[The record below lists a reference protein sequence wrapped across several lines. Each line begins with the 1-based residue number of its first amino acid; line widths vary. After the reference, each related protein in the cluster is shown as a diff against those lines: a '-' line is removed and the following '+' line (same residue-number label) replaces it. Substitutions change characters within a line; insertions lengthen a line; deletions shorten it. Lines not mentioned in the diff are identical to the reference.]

1 MAIDQIIKNNVVHEI
16 VPEIAPLFSTS
27 VAYSVGDCVIKDA
40 KLYRFKVDHPAGAWN
55 AYHVDEI
62 TVGEELTGLN
72 DLVVI
77 ANDEP
82 ETEGTKIWIDES
94 GYDDETL
101 VPTWDEFSDR
111 LGEIIETYGTR
122 QSIGAGSLVEH
133 DGNTYMSHVI
143 KASTG
148 SLSFDPNDYD
158 ETILSNVITS
168 IVNSFVLSFSTL
180 NTYSKG
186 DFTVRLGTLY
196 ECKENNVTGAWD
208 ASKWQYTTIIKVIN
222 SISLSLMSVIADP
235 LDTITYNEGDYVTY
249 NQKMYRANQSV
260 DCSSY
265 PKPMIIPLYW
275 DEVTVIDALD
285 SMKESFLYFF
295 GPAYNS
301 SNTYE
306 VGDCV
311 CTNGHGYRC
320 TTAITTPEAWND
332 AHWTTTNVYNEI
344 SALIKNIG
352 IGFVTNKQYEVG
364 DYCLYGFPKQS
375 LYRCVTAYAGYW
387 DASKW
392 ERTTITDEIKSKQV
406 ATVVGTGLI
415 ID

>member
-1 MAIDQIIKNNVVHEI
+1 MAIDRIIKNNVVHEI

-55 AYHVDEI
+55 SYHVDEI
-62 TVGEELTGLN
+62 TVGEELAGLK
-72 DLVVI
+72 DL
-77 ANDEP
+77 
-82 ETEGTKIWIDES
+82 
-94 GYDDETL
+94 
-101 VPTWDEFSDR
+101 FSDR
-111 LGEIIETYGTR
+111 LGKIVDPFGTR
-122 QSIGAGSLVEH
+122 QMVGAGLLVEK

-148 SLSFDPNDYD
+148 SISFDSNDYD
-158 ETILSNVITS
+158 ETILSEVITS

-186 DFTVRLGTLY
+186 DFTIRLGGLY
-196 ECKENNVTGAWD
+196 ECKEDNVTGAWD
-208 ASKWQYTTIIKVIN
+208 ASKWEYTTIINVIN
-222 SISLSLMSVIADP
+222 SMSLSLMSVIADP
-235 LDTITYNEGDYVTY
+235 LDTITYSEGDYVTY
-249 NQKMYRANQSV
+249 NKKLYRANQEV

-265 PKPMIIPLYW
+265 PAPMIIPFYW

-285 SMKESFLYFF
+285 SMKESFMYLF

-306 VGDCV
+306 IGDCV
-311 CTNGHGYRC
+311 FTNGHGYRC
-320 TTAITTPEAWND
+320 TTAITTPEAWNS

-352 IGFVTNKQYEVG
+352 IGFVLNKQYEVG

-375 LYRCVTAYAGYW
+375 LYRCITAYAGYW

-392 ERTTITDEIKSKQV
+392 EQTTITDEIKSKQV
-406 ATVVGTGLI
+406 ATVVGTCLI